1 MLQPI
6 IMDVSSKG
14 AVIIPVKLRK
24 YFGIEPKGKV
34 MFVPK
39 PDKNTM
45 ELVKIEKD
53 PIEFLSGFLKGQTK
67 YFSTKALLKE
77 RRKDLEI
84 DERQYARNSI

>member
-14 AVIIPVKLRK
+14 AVVIPVKLRK

-53 PIEFLSGFLKGQTK
+53 PIEYLCGFLKGKTNK
-67 YFSTKALLKE
+67 SWVKELLEDRK
-77 RRKDLEI
+77 KDLEYEKRGI
-84 DERQYARNSI
+84 ST